1 MEPEVGEKAT
11 LGSLGEVRAAAEARL
26 LELEPHAPPC
36 FTVKRGVRGW
46 EEGMSSV
53 CSRLGVLFVFLF
65 LFFFKDLFIYY
76 M

>member
-53 CSRLGVLFVFLF
+53 CSRLGVCVRNTAEG
-65 LFFFKDLFIYY
+65 KVVYQIKI
-76 M
+76 